1 MFVRKTVTRNKS
13 TNESYHTHR
22 LVASERTGKKVRQIT
37 LLNLGRHFDLP
48 PTDWPRLC
56 ARIDA
61 LLAGQVGLLAEPE
74 AIETLAQ
81 RYAARLIATRPVA
94 TPAPTA
100 TAIATVPAAA
110 PPPAKSPAAP
120 AEASAPCFAEVD
132 VTSLQLT
139 RPRTVG
145 VEAVGLAAMEW
156 LGIDR
161 ILCDLGFNG
170 VQRAAV
176 GGSLIG
182 RMAAPGSELSTW
194 HWLRNRSALG
204 ELLDVD
210 FEAMPL
216 MRLYRVSDLLVRHR
230 EKIEAALF
238 GRIQDLFGLPV
249 TVTLYDLTNTYFEG
263 TAADNPKAAR
273 ARSKEKRSDCPL
285 VTLGLVLDG
294 SGFVRRSRM
303 FAGNVAEAST
313 LEEMLTGLGAPKGAL
328 VIMDAGIAIEAN
340 IVWLKAQG
348 YRYLVVS
355 RERGRQFD
363 PAQAVETLTASEQ
376 TIRLQR
382 VVSEDGEEVRL
393 HCHSAGREAKETA
406 ITERFVKK
414 FEAGLARLA
423 DGLAKP
429 RGQKQLATI
438 QQRIGKL
445 KSGSRG
451 IGQHYEVTVVPDDT
465 GTKAASIT
473 WTRTP
478 VAGTMLTD
486 PGVYCLRSNETT
498 WDAAKL
504 WHTYMM
510 LTDLEAV
517 FRGLKSELGLRPVF
531 HQKDDRTEGHLLIT
545 VLAYQLVQAI
555 RHKLSAQGEHLSWSS
570 LRAILAVQQRVTAT
584 FRQRDG
590 RTLHVRKTTVAEPAL
605 RKLYDILAIDAAPG
619 GVQKHTVRP
628 HHDADVVPLGRQ
640 NASKSLIQ
648 SNLI

>member
-1 MFVRKTVTRNKS
+1 VATSRAMFIRKTATRNKS
-13 TNESYHTHR
+13 TNESYFTFR
-22 LVASERTGKKVRQIT
+22 LVTSERTGKQVRQIT
-37 LLNLGRHFDLP
+37 LLNLGRNFDLP
-48 PTDWPRLC
+48 QADWPRLC

-61 LLAGQVGLLAEPE
+61 LLDGQVGLLAEAE

-81 RYAARLIATRPVA
+81 RYAARLIATRPA
-94 TPAPTA
+94 A
-100 TAIATVPAAA
+100 VPAAA
-110 PPPAKSPAAP
+110 TTASAPAQPVAAAP
-120 AEASAPCFAEVD
+120 APSYAEVD
-132 VTSLQLT
+132 VASLQLT
-139 RPRTVG
+139 RPRSVG
-145 VEAVGLAAMEW
+145 VEAVGLAAMDW
-156 LGIDR
+156 LGIEP
-161 ILCDLGFNG
+161 ILQGLGFNG

-176 GGSLIG
+176 AGSLIG

-204 ELLDVD
+204 ELLDAD

-230 EKIEAALF
+230 EKIEDALF
-238 GRIQDLFGLPV
+238 GNIQDLFGLPV

-263 TAADNPKAAR
+263 TAAGNSRAAR

-294 SGFVRRSRM
+294 SGFVRRSKM

-313 LEEMLTGLGAPKGAL
+313 LAEMLTGLGVPKGAL
-328 VIMDAGIAIEAN
+328 MIMDAGIAVEAN
-340 IVWLKAQG
+340 IAWLKAEG

-363 PAQAVETLTASEQ
+363 PAQAIETLTASQE

-382 VVSEDGEEVRL
+382 VLSEDGQEVRL

-406 ITERFVKK
+406 ITERFTKR
-414 FEAGLARLA
+414 FEAGLTKLA

-429 RGQKQLATI
+429 RGQKQLDKI
-438 QQRIGKL
+438 QQRVGKL

-451 IGQHYEVTVVPDDT
+451 VGQHYEVTVVPDDT
-465 GTKAASIT
+465 GTKAAAIT
-473 WTRTP
+473 WTRMP

-531 HQKDDRTEGHLLIT
+531 HQKDDRTEGHLFIT
-545 VLAYQLVQAI
+545 VLAYQMVQAI
-555 RHKLSAQGEHLSWSS
+555 RRKLAAQGEHLSWTG
-570 LRAILAVQQRVTAT
+570 LREILAVQQRVTAT

-590 RTLHVRKTTVAEPAL
+590 RTLHVRKSTVAEPAL
-605 RKLYDILAIDAAPG
+605 RKLYDALAIDAVPG
-619 GVQKHTVRP
+619 GVQKHTV
-628 HHDADVVPLGRQ
+628 
-640 NASKSLIQ
+640 
-648 SNLI
+648 